1 MNNPFLGLPYSIHPK
16 LAVVL
21 EGKFW
26 RDFGESLLSKWAGIS
41 TNNPKV
47 TIFDLH
53 IQKNIREKP
62 EFKLGTIYI
71 IQLDKSTNLPL

>member
-1 MNNPFLGLPYSIHPK
+1 MHNSFLGMPHSIHPEF
-16 LAVVL
+16 AVVL

-26 RDFGESLLSKWAGIS
+26 RDFGESILRKWAGIS

-47 TIFDLH
+47 TIFDLYM
-53 IQKNIREKP
+53 QKNMREKS

-71 IQLDKSTNLPL
+71 IQLDKITNLPL